1 MSGCLSP
8 NGGGD
13 ASAGVVGTSGGGGP
27 TGTGSTEP
35 TGGATISGGG
45 VSTGA
50 GGATGAESSGEASG
64 DDFVVAPDVGGG
76 GGIECDVWKQ
86 NCPEGKKCAAWAE
99 GGGGAW
105 NATRCVEVMGDRQ
118 PGEACMA
125 LGGGALGEDDCVKG
139 AMCWHIEGEGGVGT
153 CAALCTGAVES
164 PVCEG
169 DVECSFV
176 ASEVLFLC
184 LPGCDPLVQD
194 CPGEQMC
201 VMINDRVACVADASG
216 EIGGTNDS
224 CEVAN
229 ECDEGLACVDAD
241 AASSACMQGA
251 SGCCQPFCEFVEGE
265 DGVCPNL
272 DQVCLPWF
280 DPKILVPPG
289 LEDLGVCGVPG

>member
-1 MSGCLSP
+1 M
-8 NGGGD
+8 
-13 ASAGVVGTSGGGGP
+13 
-27 TGTGSTEP
+27 
-35 TGGATISGGG
+35 
-45 VSTGA
+45 
-50 GGATGAESSGEASG
+50 ESSSEASG

-86 NCPEGKKCAAWAE
+86 DCPEGKKCAASAE

-216 EIGGTNDS
+216 EMGVANDS

-229 ECDEGLACVDAD
+229 ECDEGLACIDAD
-241 AASSACMQGA
+241 AASSACMQGE
-251 SGCCQPFCEFVEGE
+251 SRCCQPFCEFVKGE